1 MSCEMGVMKK
11 RKNSRT
17 ATELMTL
24 KIQITGKSMSH
35 PDK

>member
-1 MSCEMGVMKK
+1 MGVMKK
-11 RKNSRT
+11 RRNSR
-17 ATELMTL
+17 AAIGLMTL